1 MKITKLILPLVLGLT
16 GGLIAI
22 FITDGLKSEN
32 KQPVL
37 QHDIVGPGM
46 TRVVHNPQQ
55 ENTGI
60 VGSVDLREAA

>member
-37 QHDIVGPGM
+37 QHDIAGPGM
-46 TRVVHNPQQ
+46 TRKQTQSPAGKYRNC
-55 ENTGI
+55 
-60 VGSVDLREAA
+60 R